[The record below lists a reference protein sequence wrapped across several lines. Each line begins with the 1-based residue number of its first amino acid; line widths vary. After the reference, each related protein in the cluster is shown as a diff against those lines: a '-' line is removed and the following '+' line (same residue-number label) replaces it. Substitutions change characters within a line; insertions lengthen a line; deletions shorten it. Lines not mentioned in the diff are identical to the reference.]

1 MIIKVKQDS
10 NRATHCMT
18 PFSISLLAVL
28 TAELK
33 LRAVRWN
40 CGLALKM
47 FDIIL
52 RLCVIVMV
60 FIVLTMI
67 SHSLL

>member
-18 PFSISLLAVL
+18 PFSISLAVL

-60 FIVLTMI
+60 FIVP
-67 SHSLL
+67 